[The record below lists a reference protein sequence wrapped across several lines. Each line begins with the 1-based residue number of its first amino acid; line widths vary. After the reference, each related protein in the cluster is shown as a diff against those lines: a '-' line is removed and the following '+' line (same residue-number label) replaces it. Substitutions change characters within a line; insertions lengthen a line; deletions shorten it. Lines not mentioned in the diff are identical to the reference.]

1 MRPLRLSSIAVLA
14 GLGVIGFLAAILSS
28 TGTAQSAGAEYMPV
42 CNHPRCINPQVTS
55 KSGIGTANAT
65 VEAKV
70 LPEGADKWCAANNP
84 RYKYCSK
91 DQVEGGGTGA
101 KRLYRA
107 SADCVAGRMTAI
119 DGNTYTYA
127 GVWPDGA
134 GKGRPRFNTS
144 NPRFPSKK
152 WDETGVE
159 MDGGGS
165 ITGWGGGSPN
175 LAAQWEVLCAGAP
188 APAVK

>member
-1 MRPLRLSSIAVLA
+1 MRPLRLFSVASLA
-14 GLGVIGFLAAILSS
+14 MLSVTGFLAAFLSYAD
-28 TGTAQSAGAEYMPV
+28 TAQGAGAEYMPV
-42 CNHPRCINPQVTS
+42 CNHPRCLNPQVTS

-70 LPEGADKWCAANNP
+70 TAEGAEKWCAANKP
-84 RYKYCSK
+84 RYKYCAK
-91 DQVEGGGTGA
+91 DEVQGGGTGA
-101 KRLYRA
+101 KTLYRA

-127 GVWPDGA
+127 GVWPDGP

-152 WDETGVE
+152 WDET
-159 MDGGGS
+159 
-165 ITGWGGGSPN
+165 
-175 LAAQWEVLCAGAP
+175 
-188 APAVK
+188 

>member
-1 MRPLRLSSIAVLA
+1 MRPLRLSSVTGLA
-14 GLGVIGFLAAILSS
+14 GLCVAGFLAAFLSS
-28 TGTAQSAGAEYMPV
+28 AGTAQSAAAEYMPV
-42 CNHPRCINPQVTS
+42 CNHPRCLNPQVTS

-70 LPEGADKWCAANNP
+70 TPEGAEKWCAANKP
-84 RYKYCSK
+84 RDKFCPK
-91 DQVEGGGTGA
+91 EEVKMGGTGA
-101 KRLYRA
+101 RSLYRA
-107 SADCVAGRMTAI
+107 SADCVAGRMNAI
-119 DGNTYTYA
+119 DGNVYTYA
-127 GVWPDGA
+127 GVWPEGP
-134 GKGRPRFNTS
+134 GKGRPRFSSS
-144 NPRFPSKK
+144 NARFPAKK

-159 MDGGGS
+159 FDGGGS